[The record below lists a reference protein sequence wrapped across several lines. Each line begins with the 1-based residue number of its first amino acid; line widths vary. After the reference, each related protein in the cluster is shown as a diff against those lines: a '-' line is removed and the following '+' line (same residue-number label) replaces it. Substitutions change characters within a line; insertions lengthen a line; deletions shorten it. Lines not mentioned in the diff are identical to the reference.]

1 MARKITAPDRVVLL
15 LSVIPY
21 LMEHGETGLAQLAE
35 AFDVPPRLMRELI
48 EFLGTAGVPG
58 ETGAYQ
64 HEDLFDIDWDALEL
78 HDLVRLTQVV
88 AIDEV
93 PRFSPAEH
101 AALVAGLQALAP
113 LLPPEEAEHAR
124 SAGAKLGTVGEAVA
138 ISAEAEVAD
147 RRIAIIT
154 RAIDEAKR
162 ISFAYQDLRGDRSER
177 TVEPLA
183 LTQSAGGWY
192 LRGYC
197 LERDAERTFLVDGMR
212 RLRARPDA
220 AERRRVGRV
229 VATSIGP
236 HETTIVATVRVREH
250 SLARVSA
257 FAPRVRGA
265 AEPGWA
271 RAEVELSHAA
281 AACRIVQAAPG
292 DVIVEA
298 PASAREAVRAWAD
311 RALAGYRA

>member
-88 AIDEV
+88 AVDEV

-101 AALVAGLQALAP
+101 AALIAGLQALAP
-113 LLPPEEAEHAR
+113 LLPSEEAEHAR
-124 SAGAKLGTVGEAVA
+124 SAGKKLSAMGDSMA
-138 ISAEAEVAD
+138 ISAAAEIAD
-147 RRIAIIT
+147 RRIAVIT
-154 RAIDEAKR
+154 RAIDEGTR
-162 ISFAYQDLRGDRSER
+162 VSFAYQDLRGDRSER
-177 TVEPLA
+177 TVEPFA
-183 LTQSAGGWY
+183 LTQSTGGWY

-197 LERDAERTFLVDGMR
+197 LDREAERTFLVDGMR
-212 RLRARPDA
+212 QLRARPDA
-220 AERRRVGRV
+220 AVRRRADGPV
-229 VATSIGP
+229 TPSIGP
-236 HETTIVATVRVREH
+236 HETNIVATIRVRER

-265 AEPGWA
+265 AALGWI

-298 PASAREAVRAWAD
+298 PASAREAVHAWAE